1 MADLTLER
9 DGRVTLPQVVRERY
23 GITVETPIRLIETR
37 NGILLVPLTD
47 EPMTEE
53 LAQELAEWQALSA
66 DSLQLFPY
74 EDTKCFSLGPSAP

>member
-23 GITVETPIRLIETR
+23 GMTAETPLRLIETR

-47 EPMTEE
+47 EPMSEE
-53 LAQELAEWQALSA
+53 LAQELADWQAA
-66 DSLQLFPY
+66 TIQSLPVFP
-74 EDTKCFSLGPSAP
+74 L